1 MLYVLIIC
9 VWTEL
14 FHTKRLLWEYI
25 SLTSSSPLAC
35 ASLSVS
41 VDFRKRRGSK
51 LTGFLTP
58 KISFAFPPILIIPTN
73 WVAVTNKFTI
83 MNEITQ
89 IAKEIR

>member
-14 FHTKRLLWEYI
+14 FHTKRRLWEYI

-35 ASLSVS
+35 ASFSVS

-51 LTGFLTP
+51 LTGFLIP
-58 KISFAFPPILIIPTN
+58 KIFFSPYFDHTHKLGGCH
-73 WVAVTNKFTI
+73 K
-83 MNEITQ
+83 Q
-89 IAKEIR
+89 IHHHE